1 MSSLYNDITKILSTA
16 TELHGND
23 YIVEDYEQAAQYERV
38 RLFEAR
44 RTLESKSPN
53 EESVA
58 RAMVQ
63 LSGTQS
69 MTSAEKNPRGA
80 MVSAAQMYRTD
91 GHLRESWQAMGK
103 LVEIAHKNFDC
114 DLKEMLG
121 KYNENQLELLEMT
134 LDLPWRMTYSEP
146 VDIEVVDYAIAGQ
159 EHVYKGVE
167 PEDTTEDDVEAD
179 IDAQDAQDY
188 PMESVAARLKTKRE
202 SLLTEAHS
210 KEVAHDLSL
219 VRFDADSA
227 DAEYI
232 AKDVAKGIADG
243 IMKNRYIG
251 RNIDRESVIEM
262 IADELERL
270 M

>member
-1 MSSLYNDITKILSTA
+1 MSSLYNDISKILSTA
-16 TELHGND
+16 TELQGND

-38 RLFEAR
+38 RLFEAK
-44 RTLESKSPN
+44 RTLENKSPN

-80 MVSAAQMYRTD
+80 MVSAVQMYRTD

-134 LDLPWRMTYSEP
+134 LDLPWRLTYSEP
-146 VDIEVVDYAIAGQ
+146 VDVEVVDYAIPGQ
-159 EHVYKGVE
+159 EHVYKGME

-179 IDAQDAQDY
+179 IAAQEY
-188 PMESVAARLKTKRE
+188 PMESKIARLRKTRE
-202 SLLTEAHS
+202 SLN
-210 KEVAHDLSL
+210 EVSRSTDMLRAKFIN
-219 VRFDADSA
+219 RNGG
-227 DAEYI
+227 AERALYKLI
-232 AKDVAKGIADG
+232 SDWTNGQYARA
-243 IMKNRYIG
+243 M
-251 RNIDRESVIEM
+251 IEY
-262 IADELERL
+262 LEDNS
-270 M
+270 